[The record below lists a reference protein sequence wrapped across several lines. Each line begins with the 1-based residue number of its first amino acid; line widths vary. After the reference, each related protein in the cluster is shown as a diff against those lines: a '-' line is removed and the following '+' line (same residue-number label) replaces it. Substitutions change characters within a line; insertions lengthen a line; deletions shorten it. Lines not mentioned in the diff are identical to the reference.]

1 MLLRSLR
8 CYGSH
13 SVSPRRHGISYRV
26 KIRAHVKNV
35 VKGGLTAYNPSKH
48 VKKSEESGGQ
58 DQPFLSDHSLRDY
71 FTPVISRSKFVEICL
86 DF

>member
-48 VKKSEESGGQ
+48 VKK
-58 DQPFLSDHSLRDY
+58 PR
-71 FTPVISRSKFVEICL
+71 SRAGRINLFCL
-86 DF
+86 ITL